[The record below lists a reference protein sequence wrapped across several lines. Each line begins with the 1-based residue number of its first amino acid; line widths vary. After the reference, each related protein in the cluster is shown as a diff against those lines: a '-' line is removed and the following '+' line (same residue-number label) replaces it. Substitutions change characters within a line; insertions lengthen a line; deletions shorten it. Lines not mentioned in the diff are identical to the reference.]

1 MRRPAPATGVVWV
14 YVSDANQRS
23 WRFDEKYTGV
33 EGWVQI
39 TNNGK
44 NNNWSHAWVETPK
57 GQAKPKPPTG
67 GTETAPPTGDAKP
80 AAAALTLAVLRVPA
94 AHRRRLRTTNG
105 LERLNKEIKRRTRVA
120 TLVPSDPA

>member
-1 MRRPAPATGVVWV
+1 MRRPAPAAGVVWV

-44 NNNWSHAWVETPK
+44 NNNWSHSWVETPK

-80 AAAALTLAVLRVPA
+80 AAAALTLAVLWVPA
-94 AHRRRLRTTNG
+94 AHRRRLATFLR
-105 LERLNKEIKRRTRVA
+105 EITALGRA
-120 TLVPSDPA
+120 